1 MRTFLI
7 AVMLVLLSQPAWSDA
22 RVIDSTKL
30 DSSNFSVNVICVD
43 GHKFVAAN
51 RIRWRSPQGYNRLA
65 LGQTREW
72 VSDLSM
78 VQMYEE
84 RNGKA
89 LPAKC

>member
-7 AVMLVLLSQPAWSDA
+7 AVMLVCSSQPALSD
-22 RVIDSTKL
+22 VKL
-30 DSSNFSVNVICVD
+30 LYSQKPTDTYSVNVLCID

-51 RIRWRSPQGYNRLA
+51 RVRSRNGPIG
-65 LGQTREW
+65 TRQHW
-72 VSDLSM
+72 LSDLSM